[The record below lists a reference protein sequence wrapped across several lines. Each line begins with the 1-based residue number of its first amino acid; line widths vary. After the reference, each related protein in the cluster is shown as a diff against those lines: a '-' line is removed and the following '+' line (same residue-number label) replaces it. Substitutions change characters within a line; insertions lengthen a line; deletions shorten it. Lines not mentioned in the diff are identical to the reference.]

1 MGYLTGVVAIS
12 IFRWKNYKIGLKYN
26 IALFVTIFLIII
38 ASVFVTM
45 SILQIRSAV
54 TRIDASSVR
63 AVNVTQMNAL
73 FKAKEL
79 IILDYISL
87 RRDRLI
93 QEYESLQKEFSELQ
107 AEIMPYMNTEELVFI
122 YDRIDKNNKSMDE
135 TFYNEIVSKP
145 GQDPTD
151 ALVKI
156 AGLRDPT
163 AQLFKRMTLEVIEEM
178 AKDIKLAYRDVQ
190 NSIIVLLASII
201 SALIFGSLVV
211 FFLSRNISRRLNK
224 VVSVL
229 THISDGNLQIKE
241 IQFDGKDEVAQ
252 LSGSA
257 NKMLGEL
264 KVMISGI
271 MDAAERVDQQSN
283 EMKQGAQE
291 IQRGIEQITE
301 TMGQMSQG
309 AEEQASSAT
318 EIAGSISN
326 LSNLVSSASKDKDDL
341 KTSSDHILTV
351 VEDGTRQ
358 MDNSIVVMNHIHE
371 VFQDTVEKVKML
383 DERSEKVSLLV
394 QIIEDI
400 AEQTTMLA
408 LNAAIE
414 AARAGDAGRGFAVVS
429 DEIRRLSEQVAQ
441 SVNEITDV
449 VHGIQEESKA
459 MADALN
465 EGYLKVREGTESI
478 QVTGELFGQIKSE
491 INLMVSKINNV
502 SRGLEKISEN
512 ITSVNLAG
520 ENIAAV
526 SEEYSA
532 GIQETV
538 SSMEVQNKLMST
550 IAENA
555 ARLADS
561 ANKLYQMVS
570 RFQV

>member
-229 THISDGNLQIKE
+229 THISDGNLQIEE

-400 AEQTTMLA
+400 AEQTNMLA